1 MFIVLCNR
9 SLLTLTLVISIRK
22 DNKHNTSQLKA
33 FMSAVAVCVKDI
45 QVHARTNNKQ
55 QEIRKYVV
63 NYCIIERYSRVY
75 SEILVLYR
83 G

>member
-1 MFIVLCNR
+1 
-9 SLLTLTLVISIRK
+9 
-22 DNKHNTSQLKA
+22 
-33 FMSAVAVCVKDI
+33 MSAVAVCVKDI
-45 QVHARTNNKQ
+45 QVHARTNNK

>member
-1 MFIVLCNR
+1 MFIAPCNR

-55 QEIRKYVV
+55 EIRKYVV

>member
-1 MFIVLCNR
+1 
-9 SLLTLTLVISIRK
+9 
-22 DNKHNTSQLKA
+22 
-33 FMSAVAVCVKDI
+33 MSAVAVCVKDI

-55 QEIRKYVV
+55 KEIRKYVV

-75 SEILVLYR
+75 SEILILYR